1 MRTTR
6 QMTHAAL
13 IAAVYVLFT
22 FLSSLFGL
30 SSGMIQLRLSE
41 ALTVLPV
48 FTPAAVPGLAV
59 GCLLSNILTGCAV
72 WDVAFGS
79 LATLLG
85 AIGTRL
91 LRRQGFLA
99 YLPPVLSNTLIVPCV
114 LIRVYGVPSAWWL
127 VALCVLAGELLSCVL
142 LGSALRRILQPH
154 KDRLFRI

>member
-6 QMTHAAL
+6 QLTHAAL

-99 YLPPVLSNTLIVPCV
+99 YLPPVLSNTLIVPAV

-127 VALCVLAGELLSCVL
+127 VSLCVLAGELLSCVL